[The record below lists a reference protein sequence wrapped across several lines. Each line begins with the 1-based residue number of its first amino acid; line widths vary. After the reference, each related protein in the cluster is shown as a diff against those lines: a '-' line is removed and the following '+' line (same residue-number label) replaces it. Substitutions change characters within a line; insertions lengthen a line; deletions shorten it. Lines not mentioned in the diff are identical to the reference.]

1 MKATKMVQTE
11 KLQPA
16 EILMIEDSETDV
28 LLAREALEQAK
39 VVNNLHVLEDGAS
52 AMEYLHQRGKYS
64 NATRPHLI
72 LLDLNLPKKS
82 GQEVLAEIKADP
94 ALSRSI
100 NLQGRGRRTPVLQ
113 PPRQLLH
120 HQTRRLPGVCKG
132 YSVDR
137 KFLACRGN
145 PARIPLKRRA
155 IRFAHFSVGLAF
167 ALAGTPGDIPR
178 VRGG

>member
-94 ALSRSI
+94 ALSNIPVVVLSTSKAEEDVLQSYNLRANCFITKPVDFQAFAKVIRSI
-100 NLQGRGRRTPVLQ
+100 ENFWLAVVT
-113 PPRQLLH
+113 
-120 HQTRRLPGVCKG
+120 LPE
-132 YSVDR
+132 S
-137 KFLACRGN
+137 
-145 PARIPLKRRA
+145 P
-155 IRFAHFSVGLAF
+155 
-167 ALAGTPGDIPR
+167 
-178 VRGG
+178 